1 MGRISKNAYE
11 SPLNLPKEENLY
23 KDGNLVGK
31 STSKLRKALAVPLT
45 VSLLA
50 GAGICVKE
58 YFDAKR
64 EQKVYEER
72 MAKLPQYTPEE
83 IDRVIKKVRPPPEDP
98 KFGWKV
104 VKVQTITDKYY
115 LRRVEKFYKKC
126 FGKEIKIR
134 RTFIPT
140 IGRPDGTILGT
151 MSDVLETE
159 SGELIYPWR

>member
-1 MGRISKNAYE
+1 MSKYNVP
-11 SPLNLPKEENLY
+11 STLPERRELY
-23 KDGNLVGK
+23 KDKGKGFFKILLKKHKKKIAIAATILVLG
-31 STSKLRKALAVPLT
+31 
-45 VSLLA
+45 
-50 GAGICVKE
+50 GGGGFGVKK
-58 YFDAKR
+58 YFDMK
-64 EQKVYEER
+64 QKKMQELYDKE

-83 IDRVIKKVRPPPEDP
+83 IDRVIKKVRPSPEDP

-115 LRRVEKFYKKC
+115 LRRVEKFYKKY